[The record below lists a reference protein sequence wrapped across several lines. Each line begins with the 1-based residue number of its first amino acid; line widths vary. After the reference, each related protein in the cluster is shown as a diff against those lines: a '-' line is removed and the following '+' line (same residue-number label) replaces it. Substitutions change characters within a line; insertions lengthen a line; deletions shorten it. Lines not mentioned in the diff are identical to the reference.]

1 MPHRIHK
8 CTDTLY
14 DYAKIINTYVSS
26 MYELR
31 NVLESKFVET
41 WTSFYKKKIIYRATV
56 SQRLRNPALDSCLSE
71 RTGPSF
77 ILSFETEENYKP
89 GVRIAD
95 LKLNTGTPE

>member
-1 MPHRIHK
+1 MIMPKLLILMLVQ
-8 CTDTLY
+8 CMNLE
-14 DYAKIINTYVSS
+14 TYWKVNL
-26 MYELR
+26 LR
-31 NVLESKFVET
+31 PGPHFI
-41 WTSFYKKKIIYRATV
+41 KKKIIYRATV

>member
-41 WTSFYKKKIIYRATV
+41 GTSFYKKKNNLPGHGLTKV
-56 SQRLRNPALDSCLSE
+56 E
-71 RTGPSF
+71 
-77 ILSFETEENYKP
+77 KP
-89 GVRIAD
+89 CIRQLPI
-95 LKLNTGTPE
+95 